1 MDISLGFIHPALASL
16 IGAPLWVFFIVALL
30 TLAFVIYYFV
40 QGIRVFSQL
49 QNAINRIKEIKRN
62 EGVPDPEEIGKVF
75 ISEPLKHLW
84 DEYADTLHTVV
95 FASNNGVELKEVR
108 ATIPAEA
115 MFTREVLVDSQLFD
129 EFFKHL
135 PGILTGLGI
144 IGTFAGLLTG
154 LENFH
159 PSSTQTASSE
169 LDKLLLGVR
178 HAFLASMA
186 AIGSAMFVVILSKFV
201 LAIFYSR
208 VEKLTH
214 LVDSLYR
221 MGAGEDYLSRL
232 VKASEGNE
240 SHTATLKDA
249 LVEDLKTIL
258 TNISEKQ
265 IEAHHAVAT
274 QIGSQIEKQT
284 QSQAE
289 ASSRLEK
296 GLGDFQRDTN
306 NQNGEQV
313 SHLMESLLTGFMTK
327 LEDTFGDQMQRSS
340 QILLAVQ
347 ASMQEL
353 LTSIEK
359 TNDKAS
365 SQMQD
370 VVLKAIESASKNQ
383 DEMTSQMRQFVD
395 EFRKSASDQQR
406 KSKDA
411 MDEAIGSILNQVK
424 ETTDLLKNQREKDR
438 VDDQQR
444 TKDFTVQVGTVVGG
458 LSTQLDTLIATLSSQ
473 VSKTQENI
481 TQIGQ
486 ITTTAIQGMNRGAE
500 TMGSAADRFESAG
513 NKFSSVFENS
523 TDLARQMDESA
534 RALLSASEA
543 VRSGFEQYERSR
555 SAVEEQVAS
564 LQQLVEAAKSQT
576 GLSSTLIDEM
586 AANVEKVK
594 AVHHESRQ
602 HLDDVNKAL
611 ADAFENFG
619 QQLLTQISNSIKL
632 TDQHVGQSVG
642 HLSAIVEDYTLAVQR
657 LSKLKN

>member
-370 VVLKAIESASKNQ
+370 VVVKAIESASKNQ

-444 TKDFTVQVGTVVGG
+444 TNDFTVQVGTVVGG

>member
-444 TKDFTVQVGTVVGG
+444 TNDFTVQVGTVVGG